1 MVYLSTTQHIFEVQY
16 GLGDDFPLIF
26 ASLAVG
32 VGIAT
37 YLNGVYVV
45 RVGMKR
51 IALVSLAAFN
61 LTSLIYV
68 ILFFNQSNPPLW
80 ILLIFFALQF
90 FSIGFLFG
98 NLRAL
103 AMQPIGHIAGVGAA
117 INGFISTVMGVVIAS
132 VIGAYVDTTVWPLF
146 LGFTGCGFVSMG
158 IFLLNKP
165 LERTI

>member
-37 YLNGVYVV
+37 YINGVYVV

-68 ILFFNQSNPPLW
+68 VLFFNQLNPPLW

-103 AMQPIGHIAGVGAA
+103 AMQPVGHIAGVGAA

-158 IFLLNKP
+158 IFLLIKP

>member
-37 YLNGVYVV
+37 YINGVYVV

-68 ILFFNQSNPPLW
+68 VLFFNQLNPPLW

-158 IFLLNKP
+158 IFLLIKP